1 MTERS
6 SLVIRNRHT
15 PAVVHTDVLL
25 VGAGIMSA
33 TLGTLVKNLE
43 PSWSISLFE
52 RLDAP
57 ALESSGPWNNAGTG
71 HSALCELNYTP
82 QRPDGTVDVSKAIT
96 VNQQFQLSR
105 QFWAHGVTQGVLG
118 DPRTFINAVPH
129 VSFVRGEADAA
140 YLKARHEA
148 LVDNP
153 LFKGIQYIDD
163 RDEIARR
170 LPLMSAGRAD
180 DEKLAL
186 NWSDGGTD
194 VDFGSLTK
202 QLLGHL
208 EKNGAELRYG
218 HEVRKLKQNSDSTW
232 TVIVKDTQTGE
243 KTRVNARF
251 VFVGAGGGALHAI
264 VGTLFVTGL
273 ATLISVPIGLLT
285 AIYLTEYGRGRLARG
300 ITFFVDVMT
309 GIPSIVAGLF
319 AYALFSLLFNDPG
332 IRFGFGGSV
341 ALSVLMIPVVVRS
354 SEEMLKLVPNELRE
368 AAYALGVPKWLTIVK
383 VVLPTSL
390 AGIVTGVMI
399 SISRVIGET
408 APLLIV
414 AGFTASMNYDL
425 FNERMMTLPVFVY
438 NQYASQ
444 GADSQAY
451 IDRAWAGALTLIVIV
466 MLLNLIARLIART
479 FSPKLGR

>member
-1 MTERS
+1 MSTMTVSAPVTNSLTAGKLPKNSPMMVLAASWVVAAAFFVVIFLAGATETFNWAGTLFFGTVLYCVALFLFSYFVEGVRRAKDRLVTALVTIAFVVALIPLI
-6 SLVIRNRHT
+6 SLVGTTVVNGLPAFLTPSFFTESQRN
-15 PAVVHTDVLL
+15 V
-25 VGAGIMSA
+25 
-33 TLGTLVKNLE
+33 
-43 PSWSISLFE
+43 
-52 RLDAP
+52 
-57 ALESSGPWNNAGTG
+57 
-71 HSALCELNYTP
+71 
-82 QRPDGTVDVSKAIT
+82 
-96 VNQQFQLSR
+96 
-105 QFWAHGVTQGVLG
+105 
-118 DPRTFINAVPH
+118 
-129 VSFVRGEADAA
+129 
-140 YLKARHEA
+140 
-148 LVDNP
+148 
-153 LFKGIQYIDD
+153 
-163 RDEIARR
+163 
-170 LPLMSAGRAD
+170 
-180 DEKLAL
+180 
-186 NWSDGGTD
+186 
-194 VDFGSLTK
+194 
-202 QLLGHL
+202 
-208 EKNGAELRYG
+208 
-218 HEVRKLKQNSDSTW
+218 
-232 TVIVKDTQTGE
+232 
-243 KTRVNARF
+243 
-251 VFVGAGGGALHAI
+251 VGAGGGALHAI

-319 AYALFSLLFNDPG
+319 AYALFSLLFDDPG
-332 IRFGFGGSV
+332 IRFGFGGAV

-408 APLLIV
+408 APLLII

-425 FNERMMTLPVFVY
+425 FSERMMTLPVFVY

-466 MLLNLIARLIART
+466 MLLNLIARLVART